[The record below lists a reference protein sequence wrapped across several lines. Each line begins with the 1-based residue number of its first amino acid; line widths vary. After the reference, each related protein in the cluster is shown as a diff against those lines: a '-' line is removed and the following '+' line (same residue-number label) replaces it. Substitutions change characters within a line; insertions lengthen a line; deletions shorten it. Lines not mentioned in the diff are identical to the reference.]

1 MDIYLIR
8 HTEAVDPAEAGDMTD
23 FDRPLTETGRTQ
35 AHQLAKALPM
45 RGAAIE
51 RLFVSP
57 LVRTRQTAEPLIAA
71 WSLAGDAV
79 IESDEL
85 APGGRRRRLAK
96 RLRKQPAAT
105 VGLVGHRPDLNRF
118 AAWLIGSKRAQ
129 IAMDKG
135 GVALIRTEGEEV
147 EKGAGEL
154 IWLLPARWV

>member
-8 HTEAVDPAEAGDMTD
+8 HTEAVDPAQSGDMTD
-23 FDRPLTETGRTQ
+23 FDRPLTDAGRAQ
-35 AHQLAKALPM
+35 AQQLAKGLPA

-57 LVRTRQTAEPLIAA
+57 LLRTRQTAEPLIAA
-71 WSLAGDAV
+71 WGLIGEAV
-79 IESDEL
+79 VDCEEL
-85 APGGRRRRLAK
+85 APGGRRRKLAK
-96 RLRKQPAAT
+96 RLRKQSAAS

-118 AAWLIGSKRAQ
+118 AAWLIGGRNAQ

-135 GVALIRTEGEEV
+135 GVALIRTDGEEV

-154 IWLLPARWV
+154 IWLLPEKWV